1 LTNTHESTGDCCR
14 KLAPILTFKENLM
27 SELQGFILHAKTRPE
42 KAEAFEALFR
52 AYVEPSR
59 AEPGCIEYHMLRDK
73 QDPTLFI
80 FYEIWQSQAH
90 LDAHSNL
97 PHMKQFLDQ
106 RMEFLERDFDI
117 RPIEMLST
125 SSASR

>member
-1 LTNTHESTGDCCR
+1 
-14 KLAPILTFKENLM
+14 M
-27 SELQGFILHAKTRPE
+27 SEIQGFILKAKTRPD

-73 QDPTLFI
+73 EDPTLFI
-80 FYEIWQSQAH
+80 FYEIWASQAA
-90 LDAHSNL
+90 LDEHSAL
-97 PHMKQFLDQ
+97 PHMREFFDK
-106 RMEFLERDFDI
+106 RMEYLERDFEI
-117 RPIEMLST
+117 QQIEMLSE

>member
-1 LTNTHESTGDCCR
+1 MTE
-14 KLAPILTFKENLM
+14 PV
-27 SELQGFILHAKTRPE
+27 GFILHAKTRPE
-42 KAEAFEALFR
+42 KAAAFETLFR

-59 AEPGCIEYHMLRDK
+59 AEPGCIEYHMLRDQ

-80 FYEIWQSQAH
+80 FYEIWASRGA
-90 LDAHSNL
+90 LDVHSNL
-97 PHMKQFLDQ
+97 PHMKQFHDQ

-117 RPIEMLST
+117 RAIDMLST

>member
-1 LTNTHESTGDCCR
+1 
-14 KLAPILTFKENLM
+14 M
-27 SELQGFILHAKTRPE
+27 SDLHGFILHVQTKPE

-59 AEPGCIEYHMLRDK
+59 AEPGCIEYHMLRDQ

-80 FYEIWQSQAH
+80 FYEIWQSRAH
-90 LDAHSNL
+90 LDVHSNL
-97 PHMKQFLDQ
+97 PHMKQFFEQ
-106 RMEFLERDFDI
+106 RMDYLERDFDV
-117 RPIEMLST
+117 RPIDMLSP

>member
-1 LTNTHESTGDCCR
+1 
-14 KLAPILTFKENLM
+14 M

-42 KAEAFEALFR
+42 KSDAFRSVFPRLR
-52 AYVEPSR
+52 GNEPR
-59 AEPGCIEYHMLRDK
+59 RPGCIEYHMLRDK

-90 LDAHSNL
+90 LDVHSNL
-97 PHMKQFLDQ
+97 PHMKQFLEQ
-106 RMEFLERDFDI
+106 RDEYLERDFEI
-117 RPIEMLST
+117 RAIEMLSP